1 MHFRWKVVQ
10 QHCAVSAA
18 RADDLPASSS
28 VAADMG
34 ISGEQ
39 DQVGCAGWMAEKQ
52 MMQSGYGG
60 ILSSRM
66 RREVRSSAF
75 GSSLR
80 YLLELGSVCFDSDG
94 CDGSVSPPSNFGAR
108 RLPLGPP

>member
-28 VAADMG
+28 VAADIG

-39 DQVGCAGWMAEKQ
+39 DQVG
-52 MMQSGYGG
+52 
-60 ILSSRM
+60 
-66 RREVRSSAF
+66 
-75 GSSLR
+75 
-80 YLLELGSVCFDSDG
+80 
-94 CDGSVSPPSNFGAR
+94 
-108 RLPLGPP
+108 